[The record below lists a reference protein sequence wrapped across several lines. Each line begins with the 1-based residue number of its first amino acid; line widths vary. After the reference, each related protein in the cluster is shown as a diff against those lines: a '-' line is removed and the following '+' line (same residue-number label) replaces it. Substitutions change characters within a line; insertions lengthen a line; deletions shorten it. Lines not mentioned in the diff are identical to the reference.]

1 MENEIDEFLLELLRS
16 RSPTGTEREAADVVE
31 KYVGSAAAGGVKR
44 DVLGNRY
51 AMYGDGE
58 KVLMLSGHMDEIG
71 FIVSYI
77 DDDGF
82 LFFEQLGGHDNV
94 MLPGRRVAVITKA
107 GYVYGVT
114 GKRAVHLMDAKERK
128 EVPETFQVWIDI
140 GATSRAEAEKLVR
153 IGDPVVYDTAVRK
166 LSRTRYSARA
176 FDDRAGCYCVFEALR
191 SGGAVFVVFLAILA
205 LLFIQNTIRMTIQAR
220 NTEIAIMRSVGA
232 SNWYIRGPFIL
243 EGMYIGVLGSII
255 PIVLISCGYYALY
268 QAFDGVLLSS
278 MFVMKPMWPF
288 IFGVCLI
295 LLLGGILVGMA
306 GSFLAVGK
314 YLRWKR

>member
-1 MENEIDEFLLELLRS
+1 MKKRMQNLLAHLADAWRNLIRHISLTVSSVIAVTVTLLIVGVLVVIAGNISDFTDNIESDFQIQATISPGFSEDKEIAELQAQIEQLDHVESCTFSSKEDELQELIAENGEMFRYYEGEDRNPLYDVFRIELDDNRQIDAVS
-16 RSPTGTEREAADVVE
+16 EALNQMDGIVE
-31 KYVGSAAAGGVKR
+31 ATYGG
-44 DVLGNRY
+44 
-51 AMYGDGE
+51 
-58 KVLMLSGHMDEIG
+58 DEITVM
-71 FIVSYI
+71 VS
-77 DDDGF
+77 
-82 LFFEQLGGHDNV
+82 
-94 MLPGRRVAVITKA
+94 
-107 GYVYGVT
+107 
-114 GKRAVHLMDAKERK
+114 
-128 EVPETFQVWIDI
+128 
-140 GATSRAEAEKLVR
+140 
-153 IGDPVVYDTAVRK
+153 
-166 LSRTRYSARA
+166 
-176 FDDRAGCYCVFEALR
+176 VFEALR

-306 GSFLAVGK
+306 GSFWPSASI
-314 YLRWKR
+314 

>member
-1 MENEIDEFLLELLRS
+1 MKKRMQNLLAHLADAWRNLIRHISLTVSSVIAVTVTLLIVGVLVVIAGNISDFTDNIESDFQIQATISPGFSEDKEIAELQAQIEQLDHVESCTFSSKEDELQELIAENGEMFRYYEGEDRNPLYDVFRIELDDNRQIDAVS
-16 RSPTGTEREAADVVE
+16 EALNQMDGIVE
-31 KYVGSAAAGGVKR
+31 ATYGG
-44 DVLGNRY
+44 
-51 AMYGDGE
+51 
-58 KVLMLSGHMDEIG
+58 DEITVM
-71 FIVSYI
+71 VS
-77 DDDGF
+77 
-82 LFFEQLGGHDNV
+82 
-94 MLPGRRVAVITKA
+94 
-107 GYVYGVT
+107 
-114 GKRAVHLMDAKERK
+114 
-128 EVPETFQVWIDI
+128 
-140 GATSRAEAEKLVR
+140 
-153 IGDPVVYDTAVRK
+153 
-166 LSRTRYSARA
+166 
-176 FDDRAGCYCVFEALR
+176 VFEAMR

-205 LLFIQNTIRMTIQAR
+205 LLLIQNTIRMTIQAR
-220 NTEIAIMRSVGA
+220 NIEIAIMRSVGA

>member
-1 MENEIDEFLLELLRS
+1 MKKRMQNLLAHLADAWRNLIRHISLTVSSVIAVTVTLLIVGVLVVIADNISDFTDNIESDFQIQATISPGFSEDKEIAELQAQIEQLDHVESCTFSSKEDELQELIAENGEMFRYYEGEDRNPLYDVFRIELDDNRQIDAVS
-16 RSPTGTEREAADVVE
+16 EALNQMDGIVE
-31 KYVGSAAAGGVKR
+31 ATYGG
-44 DVLGNRY
+44 
-51 AMYGDGE
+51 
-58 KVLMLSGHMDEIG
+58 DEITVM
-71 FIVSYI
+71 VS
-77 DDDGF
+77 
-82 LFFEQLGGHDNV
+82 
-94 MLPGRRVAVITKA
+94 
-107 GYVYGVT
+107 
-114 GKRAVHLMDAKERK
+114 
-128 EVPETFQVWIDI
+128 
-140 GATSRAEAEKLVR
+140 
-153 IGDPVVYDTAVRK
+153 
-166 LSRTRYSARA
+166 
-176 FDDRAGCYCVFEALR
+176 VFEAMR

-205 LLFIQNTIRMTIQAR
+205 LLLIQNTIRMTIQAR
-220 NTEIAIMRSVGA
+220 NIEIAIMRSVGA

-243 EGMYIGVLGSII
+243 EGMYIGILGSVI

>member
-1 MENEIDEFLLELLRS
+1 MKKRMQNLLAHLADAWRNLIRHISLTVSSVIAVTATLLIVGVLVVIAGNISDFTDNIESDFQIQATISPGFSEDKEIAELQAQIEQLDHVESCTFSSKEDELQELIAENGEMFRYYEGEDRNPLYDVFRIELDDNRQIDAVS
-16 RSPTGTEREAADVVE
+16 EALNQMDGIVE
-31 KYVGSAAAGGVKR
+31 ATYGG
-44 DVLGNRY
+44 
-51 AMYGDGE
+51 
-58 KVLMLSGHMDEIG
+58 DEITVM
-71 FIVSYI
+71 VS
-77 DDDGF
+77 
-82 LFFEQLGGHDNV
+82 
-94 MLPGRRVAVITKA
+94 
-107 GYVYGVT
+107 
-114 GKRAVHLMDAKERK
+114 
-128 EVPETFQVWIDI
+128 
-140 GATSRAEAEKLVR
+140 
-153 IGDPVVYDTAVRK
+153 
-166 LSRTRYSARA
+166 
-176 FDDRAGCYCVFEALR
+176 VFEALR

-205 LLFIQNTIRMTIQAR
+205 LLLIQNTIRMTIQAR
-220 NTEIAIMRSVGA
+220 NIEIAIMRSVGA

>member
-1 MENEIDEFLLELLRS
+1 MKKRMQNLLAHLADAWRNLIRHISLTVSSVIAVTVTLLIVGVLVVIAGNISDFTDNIESDFQIQATISPGFSEDKEIAELQAQIEQLDHVEFCTFSSKEDELQELIAENGEMFRYYEGEDRNPLYDVFRIELDDNRQIDAVS
-16 RSPTGTEREAADVVE
+16 EALNQMDGIVE
-31 KYVGSAAAGGVKR
+31 ATYGG
-44 DVLGNRY
+44 
-51 AMYGDGE
+51 
-58 KVLMLSGHMDEIG
+58 DEITVM
-71 FIVSYI
+71 VS
-77 DDDGF
+77 
-82 LFFEQLGGHDNV
+82 
-94 MLPGRRVAVITKA
+94 
-107 GYVYGVT
+107 
-114 GKRAVHLMDAKERK
+114 
-128 EVPETFQVWIDI
+128 
-140 GATSRAEAEKLVR
+140 
-153 IGDPVVYDTAVRK
+153 
-166 LSRTRYSARA
+166 
-176 FDDRAGCYCVFEALR
+176 VFEALR

>member
-1 MENEIDEFLLELLRS
+1 MKKRMQNLLAHLADAWRNLIRHISLTVSSVIAVTATLLIVGVLVVIAGNISDFTDNIESDFQIQVTISPGFSEDKEIAELQAQIEQLDHVESCTFSSKEDELQELIAENGEMFRYYEGEDRNPLYDVFRIELDDNRQIDAVS
-16 RSPTGTEREAADVVE
+16 EALNQMDGIVE
-31 KYVGSAAAGGVKR
+31 ATYGG
-44 DVLGNRY
+44 
-51 AMYGDGE
+51 
-58 KVLMLSGHMDEIG
+58 DEITVM
-71 FIVSYI
+71 VS
-77 DDDGF
+77 
-82 LFFEQLGGHDNV
+82 
-94 MLPGRRVAVITKA
+94 
-107 GYVYGVT
+107 
-114 GKRAVHLMDAKERK
+114 
-128 EVPETFQVWIDI
+128 
-140 GATSRAEAEKLVR
+140 
-153 IGDPVVYDTAVRK
+153 
-166 LSRTRYSARA
+166 
-176 FDDRAGCYCVFEALR
+176 VFEALR

>member
-1 MENEIDEFLLELLRS
+1 MKKRMQNLLAHLADAWRNLIRHISLTVSSVIAVTVTLLIVGVLVVIAGNISDFTNNIESDFQIQATISPGFSEDKEIAELQAQIEQLDHVESCTFSSKEDELQELIAENGEMFRYYEGEDRNPLYDVFRIELDDNRQIDAVS
-16 RSPTGTEREAADVVE
+16 EALNQMDGIVE
-31 KYVGSAAAGGVKR
+31 ATYGG
-44 DVLGNRY
+44 
-51 AMYGDGE
+51 
-58 KVLMLSGHMDEIG
+58 DEITVM
-71 FIVSYI
+71 VS
-77 DDDGF
+77 
-82 LFFEQLGGHDNV
+82 
-94 MLPGRRVAVITKA
+94 
-107 GYVYGVT
+107 
-114 GKRAVHLMDAKERK
+114 
-128 EVPETFQVWIDI
+128 
-140 GATSRAEAEKLVR
+140 
-153 IGDPVVYDTAVRK
+153 
-166 LSRTRYSARA
+166 
-176 FDDRAGCYCVFEALR
+176 VFEALR

>member
-1 MENEIDEFLLELLRS
+1 MKKRMQNLLAHLADAWRNLIRHISLTVSSVIAVTVTLLIVGVLVVIAGNISDFTDNIESDFQIQATISPGFSEDKEIAELQAQIEQLDHVESCTFSSKEELIAENGEMFRYYEGEDRNPLYDVFRIELDDNRQIDAVS
-16 RSPTGTEREAADVVE
+16 EALNQMDGIVE
-31 KYVGSAAAGGVKR
+31 ATYGG
-44 DVLGNRY
+44 
-51 AMYGDGE
+51 
-58 KVLMLSGHMDEIG
+58 DEITVM
-71 FIVSYI
+71 VS
-77 DDDGF
+77 
-82 LFFEQLGGHDNV
+82 
-94 MLPGRRVAVITKA
+94 
-107 GYVYGVT
+107 
-114 GKRAVHLMDAKERK
+114 
-128 EVPETFQVWIDI
+128 
-140 GATSRAEAEKLVR
+140 
-153 IGDPVVYDTAVRK
+153 
-166 LSRTRYSARA
+166 
-176 FDDRAGCYCVFEALR
+176 VFEALR

>member
-1 MENEIDEFLLELLRS
+1 MKKRMQNLLAHLADAWRNLIRHISLTVSSVIAVTVTLLIVGVLVVIAGNISDFTNNIESDFQIQATISPGFSEDKEIAELQAQIEQLDHVESCTFSSKEDELQELIAENGEMFRYYEGEDRNPLYDVFRIELDDNRQIDAVS
-16 RSPTGTEREAADVVE
+16 EALNQMDGIVE
-31 KYVGSAAAGGVKR
+31 ATYGG
-44 DVLGNRY
+44 
-51 AMYGDGE
+51 
-58 KVLMLSGHMDEIG
+58 DEITVM
-71 FIVSYI
+71 VS
-77 DDDGF
+77 
-82 LFFEQLGGHDNV
+82 
-94 MLPGRRVAVITKA
+94 
-107 GYVYGVT
+107 
-114 GKRAVHLMDAKERK
+114 
-128 EVPETFQVWIDI
+128 
-140 GATSRAEAEKLVR
+140 
-153 IGDPVVYDTAVRK
+153 
-166 LSRTRYSARA
+166 
-176 FDDRAGCYCVFEALR
+176 VFEALR

-220 NTEIAIMRSVGA
+220 NIEIAIMRSVGA

>member
-1 MENEIDEFLLELLRS
+1 MKKRMQNLLAHLADAWRNLIRHISLTVSSVIAVTVTLLIVGVLVVITGNISDFTDNIESDFQIQATISPGFSEDKEIAELQAQIEQLDHVESCTFSSKEDELQELIAENGEMFRYYEGEDRNPLYDVFRIELDDNRQIDAVS
-16 RSPTGTEREAADVVE
+16 EALNQMDGIVE
-31 KYVGSAAAGGVKR
+31 ATYGG
-44 DVLGNRY
+44 
-51 AMYGDGE
+51 
-58 KVLMLSGHMDEIG
+58 DEITVM
-71 FIVSYI
+71 VS
-77 DDDGF
+77 
-82 LFFEQLGGHDNV
+82 
-94 MLPGRRVAVITKA
+94 
-107 GYVYGVT
+107 
-114 GKRAVHLMDAKERK
+114 
-128 EVPETFQVWIDI
+128 
-140 GATSRAEAEKLVR
+140 
-153 IGDPVVYDTAVRK
+153 
-166 LSRTRYSARA
+166 
-176 FDDRAGCYCVFEALR
+176 VFEALR

-205 LLFIQNTIRMTIQAR
+205 LLLIQNTIRMTIQAR

-243 EGMYIGVLGSII
+243 EGMYIGILGSII

>member
-1 MENEIDEFLLELLRS
+1 MKKRMQNLLAHLADAWRNLIRHISLTVSSVIAVTVTLLIVGVLVVIAGNISDFTDNIESDFQIQATISPGFSEDKEIAELQAQIEQLDHVESCTFSSKEDELQELIAENGEMFRYYEGEDRNPLYDVFRIELDDNRQIDAVS
-16 RSPTGTEREAADVVE
+16 EALNQMDGIVE
-31 KYVGSAAAGGVKR
+31 ATYGG
-44 DVLGNRY
+44 
-51 AMYGDGE
+51 
-58 KVLMLSGHMDEIG
+58 DEITVM
-71 FIVSYI
+71 VS
-77 DDDGF
+77 
-82 LFFEQLGGHDNV
+82 
-94 MLPGRRVAVITKA
+94 
-107 GYVYGVT
+107 
-114 GKRAVHLMDAKERK
+114 
-128 EVPETFQVWIDI
+128 
-140 GATSRAEAEKLVR
+140 
-153 IGDPVVYDTAVRK
+153 
-166 LSRTRYSARA
+166 
-176 FDDRAGCYCVFEALR
+176 VFEALR

-278 MFVMKPMWPF
+278 MFVMKPIWPF

>member
-1 MENEIDEFLLELLRS
+1 MKKRMQNLLAHLADAWRNLIRHISLTVSSVIAVTVTLLIVGVLVVIAGNISDFTDNIESDFQIQATISPGFSEDKEIAELQAQIEQLDHVESCTFSSKEDELQELIAENGEMFRYYEGEDRNPLYDVFRIELDDNRQIDAVS
-16 RSPTGTEREAADVVE
+16 EALNQMDGIVE
-31 KYVGSAAAGGVKR
+31 ATYGG
-44 DVLGNRY
+44 
-51 AMYGDGE
+51 
-58 KVLMLSGHMDEIG
+58 DEITAM
-71 FIVSYI
+71 VS
-77 DDDGF
+77 
-82 LFFEQLGGHDNV
+82 
-94 MLPGRRVAVITKA
+94 
-107 GYVYGVT
+107 
-114 GKRAVHLMDAKERK
+114 
-128 EVPETFQVWIDI
+128 
-140 GATSRAEAEKLVR
+140 
-153 IGDPVVYDTAVRK
+153 
-166 LSRTRYSARA
+166 
-176 FDDRAGCYCVFEALR
+176 VFEALR

>member
-1 MENEIDEFLLELLRS
+1 MKKRMQNLLAHLADAWRNLIRHISLTVSSVIAVTVTLLIVGVLVVIAGNISDFTDNIESDFQIQATISPGFSEDKEVAELQAQIEQLDHVESCTFSSKEDELQELIAENGEMFRYYEGEDRNPLYDVFRIELDDNRQIDAVS
-16 RSPTGTEREAADVVE
+16 EALNQMDGIVE
-31 KYVGSAAAGGVKR
+31 ATYGG
-44 DVLGNRY
+44 
-51 AMYGDGE
+51 
-58 KVLMLSGHMDEIG
+58 DEITVM
-71 FIVSYI
+71 VS
-77 DDDGF
+77 
-82 LFFEQLGGHDNV
+82 
-94 MLPGRRVAVITKA
+94 
-107 GYVYGVT
+107 
-114 GKRAVHLMDAKERK
+114 
-128 EVPETFQVWIDI
+128 
-140 GATSRAEAEKLVR
+140 
-153 IGDPVVYDTAVRK
+153 
-166 LSRTRYSARA
+166 
-176 FDDRAGCYCVFEALR
+176 VFEALR

>member
-1 MENEIDEFLLELLRS
+1 MKKRMQNLLAHLADAWRNLIRHISLTVSSVIAVTVTLLIVGVLVVIAGNISDFTDNIESDFQIQVTISPGFSEDKEIAELQAQIEQLDHVESCTFSSKEDELQELIAENGEMFRYYEGEDRNPLYDVFRIELDDNRQIDAVS
-16 RSPTGTEREAADVVE
+16 EALNQMDGIVE
-31 KYVGSAAAGGVKR
+31 ATYGG
-44 DVLGNRY
+44 
-51 AMYGDGE
+51 
-58 KVLMLSGHMDEIG
+58 DEITVM
-71 FIVSYI
+71 VS
-77 DDDGF
+77 
-82 LFFEQLGGHDNV
+82 
-94 MLPGRRVAVITKA
+94 
-107 GYVYGVT
+107 
-114 GKRAVHLMDAKERK
+114 
-128 EVPETFQVWIDI
+128 
-140 GATSRAEAEKLVR
+140 
-153 IGDPVVYDTAVRK
+153 
-166 LSRTRYSARA
+166 
-176 FDDRAGCYCVFEALR
+176 VFEALR
-191 SGGAVFVVFLAILA
+191 NGGAVFVVFLAILA

>member
-1 MENEIDEFLLELLRS
+1 MGVLVVIAGNISDFTDNIESDFQIQATISPGCSEDKEIAELQAQIEQLDHVESCTFSSKEDELQELIAENGEMFRYYEGEDRNPLYDVFRIELDDNRQIDAVS
-16 RSPTGTEREAADVVE
+16 EALNQMDGIVE
-31 KYVGSAAAGGVKR
+31 ATYGG
-44 DVLGNRY
+44 
-51 AMYGDGE
+51 
-58 KVLMLSGHMDEIG
+58 DEITVM
-71 FIVSYI
+71 VS
-77 DDDGF
+77 
-82 LFFEQLGGHDNV
+82 
-94 MLPGRRVAVITKA
+94 
-107 GYVYGVT
+107 
-114 GKRAVHLMDAKERK
+114 
-128 EVPETFQVWIDI
+128 
-140 GATSRAEAEKLVR
+140 
-153 IGDPVVYDTAVRK
+153 
-166 LSRTRYSARA
+166 
-176 FDDRAGCYCVFEALR
+176 VFEALR

>member
-1 MENEIDEFLLELLRS
+1 MKKRMQNLLAHLADAWRNLIRHISLTVSSVIAVTVTLLIVGVLVVIAGNISDFTDNIESDFQIQATISPGFSEDKESAELQAQIEQLDHVESGTFSSKEDELQELIAENGEMFRYYEGEDRNPLYDVFRIELDDNRQIDAVS
-16 RSPTGTEREAADVVE
+16 EALNQMDGIVE
-31 KYVGSAAAGGVKR
+31 ATYGG
-44 DVLGNRY
+44 
-51 AMYGDGE
+51 
-58 KVLMLSGHMDEIG
+58 DEITVM
-71 FIVSYI
+71 VS
-77 DDDGF
+77 
-82 LFFEQLGGHDNV
+82 
-94 MLPGRRVAVITKA
+94 
-107 GYVYGVT
+107 
-114 GKRAVHLMDAKERK
+114 
-128 EVPETFQVWIDI
+128 
-140 GATSRAEAEKLVR
+140 
-153 IGDPVVYDTAVRK
+153 
-166 LSRTRYSARA
+166 
-176 FDDRAGCYCVFEALR
+176 VFEALR

>member
-1 MENEIDEFLLELLRS
+1 MKKRMQNLLAHLADAWRNLIRHISLTVSSVIAVTVTLLIVGVLVVIAGNISDFTDNIESDFQIQATISPGFSEDKEIAELQAQIEQLDHVESCTFSSKEDELQELIAENGEMFRYYEGEDRNPLYDVFRIELDDNRQIDAVS
-16 RSPTGTEREAADVVE
+16 EALNQMDGIVE
-31 KYVGSAAAGGVKR
+31 ATYGG
-44 DVLGNRY
+44 
-51 AMYGDGE
+51 
-58 KVLMLSGHMDEIG
+58 DEITVM
-71 FIVSYI
+71 VS
-77 DDDGF
+77 
-82 LFFEQLGGHDNV
+82 
-94 MLPGRRVAVITKA
+94 
-107 GYVYGVT
+107 
-114 GKRAVHLMDAKERK
+114 
-128 EVPETFQVWIDI
+128 
-140 GATSRAEAEKLVR
+140 
-153 IGDPVVYDTAVRK
+153 
-166 LSRTRYSARA
+166 
-176 FDDRAGCYCVFEALR
+176 VFEALR

-232 SNWYIRGPFIL
+232 SNWHIRGPFIL

>member
-1 MENEIDEFLLELLRS
+1 MKKRMQNLLAHLADAWRNLIRHISLTVSSVIAVTVTLLIVGVLVVIAGNISDFTDNIESDFQIQVTISPGFSEDKEIAELQAQIEQLDHVESCTFSSKEDELQELIAENGEMFRYYEGEDRNPLYDVFRIELDDNRQIDAVS
-16 RSPTGTEREAADVVE
+16 EALNQMDGIVE
-31 KYVGSAAAGGVKR
+31 ATYGG
-44 DVLGNRY
+44 
-51 AMYGDGE
+51 
-58 KVLMLSGHMDEIG
+58 DEITVM
-71 FIVSYI
+71 VS
-77 DDDGF
+77 
-82 LFFEQLGGHDNV
+82 
-94 MLPGRRVAVITKA
+94 
-107 GYVYGVT
+107 
-114 GKRAVHLMDAKERK
+114 
-128 EVPETFQVWIDI
+128 
-140 GATSRAEAEKLVR
+140 
-153 IGDPVVYDTAVRK
+153 
-166 LSRTRYSARA
+166 
-176 FDDRAGCYCVFEALR
+176 VFEALR

-205 LLFIQNTIRMTIQAR
+205 LLLIQNTIRMTIQAR
-220 NTEIAIMRSVGA
+220 NIEIAIMRSVGA

>member
-1 MENEIDEFLLELLRS
+1 MKKRMQNLLAHLADAWRNLIRHISLTVSSVIAVTVTLLIVGVLVVIAGNISDFTDNIESDFQIQATISPGFSEDKEIAELQAQIEQLDHVESCTFSSKEDELQELIAENGEMFRYYEGEDRNPLYDVFRIELDDNRQIDAVSEALNQMDGIVEATYGGNEI
-16 RSPTGTEREAADVVE
+16 TV
-31 KYVGSAAAGGVKR
+31 
-44 DVLGNRY
+44 
-51 AMYGDGE
+51 M
-58 KVLMLSGHMDEIG
+58 
-71 FIVSYI
+71 VS
-77 DDDGF
+77 
-82 LFFEQLGGHDNV
+82 
-94 MLPGRRVAVITKA
+94 
-107 GYVYGVT
+107 
-114 GKRAVHLMDAKERK
+114 
-128 EVPETFQVWIDI
+128 
-140 GATSRAEAEKLVR
+140 
-153 IGDPVVYDTAVRK
+153 
-166 LSRTRYSARA
+166 
-176 FDDRAGCYCVFEALR
+176 VFEALR

-205 LLFIQNTIRMTIQAR
+205 LLLIQNTIRMTIQAR

-243 EGMYIGVLGSII
+243 EGMYIGILGSII

>member
-1 MENEIDEFLLELLRS
+1 MKKRMQNLLAHLADAWRNLIRHISLTVSSVIAVTVTLLIVGVLVVIAGNISDFTDNIESDFQIQATISPGFSEDKEIAELQAQIEQLDHVESCTFSSKEDELQELIAENGEMFRYYEGEDRNPLYDVFRIELDDNRQIDAVS
-16 RSPTGTEREAADVVE
+16 EALNQMDGIVE
-31 KYVGSAAAGGVKR
+31 ATYGG
-44 DVLGNRY
+44 
-51 AMYGDGE
+51 
-58 KVLMLSGHMDEIG
+58 DEITVM
-71 FIVSYI
+71 VS
-77 DDDGF
+77 
-82 LFFEQLGGHDNV
+82 
-94 MLPGRRVAVITKA
+94 
-107 GYVYGVT
+107 
-114 GKRAVHLMDAKERK
+114 
-128 EVPETFQVWIDI
+128 
-140 GATSRAEAEKLVR
+140 
-153 IGDPVVYDTAVRK
+153 
-166 LSRTRYSARA
+166 
-176 FDDRAGCYCVFEALR
+176 VFEALR

-268 QAFDGVLLSS
+268 QAFDGVMLSS

>member
-1 MENEIDEFLLELLRS
+1 MKKRMQNLLAHLADAWRNLIRHISLTVSSVIAVTVTLLIVGVLVVIAGNISDFTDNIESDFQIQATISPGFSEDKEIAELQAQIEQLDHVESCTFSSKEDELQELIAENGEMFCYYEGKDRNPLYDVFRIELDDNRQIDAVS
-16 RSPTGTEREAADVVE
+16 EALNQMDGIVE
-31 KYVGSAAAGGVKR
+31 ATYGG
-44 DVLGNRY
+44 
-51 AMYGDGE
+51 
-58 KVLMLSGHMDEIG
+58 DEITVM
-71 FIVSYI
+71 VS
-77 DDDGF
+77 
-82 LFFEQLGGHDNV
+82 
-94 MLPGRRVAVITKA
+94 
-107 GYVYGVT
+107 
-114 GKRAVHLMDAKERK
+114 
-128 EVPETFQVWIDI
+128 
-140 GATSRAEAEKLVR
+140 
-153 IGDPVVYDTAVRK
+153 
-166 LSRTRYSARA
+166 
-176 FDDRAGCYCVFEALR
+176 VFEALR

-205 LLFIQNTIRMTIQAR
+205 LLLIQNTIRMTIQAR
-220 NTEIAIMRSVGA
+220 NIEIAIMRSVGA

-255 PIVLISCGYYALY
+255 PIFLISCGYYALY

>member
-1 MENEIDEFLLELLRS
+1 MKKRMQNLLAHLADAWRNLIRHISLTVSSVIAVTVTLLIVGVLVVIAGNISDFTDNIESDFQIQVTISPGFSEDKEIAELQAQIEQLDHVESCTFSSKEDELQELIAENGEMFRYYEGEDRNPLYDVFRIELDDNRQIDAVS
-16 RSPTGTEREAADVVE
+16 EALNQMDGIVE
-31 KYVGSAAAGGVKR
+31 ATYGG
-44 DVLGNRY
+44 
-51 AMYGDGE
+51 
-58 KVLMLSGHMDEIG
+58 DEITVM
-71 FIVSYI
+71 VS
-77 DDDGF
+77 
-82 LFFEQLGGHDNV
+82 
-94 MLPGRRVAVITKA
+94 
-107 GYVYGVT
+107 
-114 GKRAVHLMDAKERK
+114 
-128 EVPETFQVWIDI
+128 
-140 GATSRAEAEKLVR
+140 
-153 IGDPVVYDTAVRK
+153 
-166 LSRTRYSARA
+166 
-176 FDDRAGCYCVFEALR
+176 VFEALR

>member
-1 MENEIDEFLLELLRS
+1 MKKRMQNLLAHLADAWRNLIRHISLTVSSVIAVTVTLLIVGVLVVIAGNISDFTDNIESDFQIQATISPGFSEDKEIAELQAQIEQLDHVESCTFSSKEDELQELIAENGEMFRCYEGEDRNPLYDVFRIELDDNRQIDAVS
-16 RSPTGTEREAADVVE
+16 EALNQMDGIVE
-31 KYVGSAAAGGVKR
+31 ATYGG
-44 DVLGNRY
+44 
-51 AMYGDGE
+51 
-58 KVLMLSGHMDEIG
+58 DEITVM
-71 FIVSYI
+71 VS
-77 DDDGF
+77 
-82 LFFEQLGGHDNV
+82 
-94 MLPGRRVAVITKA
+94 
-107 GYVYGVT
+107 
-114 GKRAVHLMDAKERK
+114 
-128 EVPETFQVWIDI
+128 
-140 GATSRAEAEKLVR
+140 
-153 IGDPVVYDTAVRK
+153 
-166 LSRTRYSARA
+166 
-176 FDDRAGCYCVFEALR
+176 VFEALR

>member
-1 MENEIDEFLLELLRS
+1 MKKRMQNLLAHLADAWRNLIRHISLTVSSVIAVTVTLLIVGVLVVIAGNISDFTDNIESDFQIQATISPGFSEDKEIAELQAQIEQLDHVESCTFSSKEDELQELIAENGEMFRYYEGEDRNPLYDVFRIELDDNRQIDAVS
-16 RSPTGTEREAADVVE
+16 EALNQMDGIVE
-31 KYVGSAAAGGVKR
+31 ATYGG
-44 DVLGNRY
+44 
-51 AMYGDGE
+51 
-58 KVLMLSGHMDEIG
+58 DEITVM
-71 FIVSYI
+71 VS
-77 DDDGF
+77 
-82 LFFEQLGGHDNV
+82 
-94 MLPGRRVAVITKA
+94 
-107 GYVYGVT
+107 
-114 GKRAVHLMDAKERK
+114 
-128 EVPETFQVWIDI
+128 
-140 GATSRAEAEKLVR
+140 
-153 IGDPVVYDTAVRK
+153 
-166 LSRTRYSARA
+166 
-176 FDDRAGCYCVFEALR
+176 VFEALR

-306 GSFLAVGK
+306 GSFLSVGK

>member
-1 MENEIDEFLLELLRS
+1 MKKRMQNLLAHLADAWRNLIRHISLTVSSVIAVTVTLLIVGVLVVIAGNISDFTDNIESDFQIQATISPGFSEDKEIAELQAQIEQLDHVESCTFSSKEDELQELIAENGEMFRYYEGEDRNPLYDVFRIELDDNRQIDAVS
-16 RSPTGTEREAADVVE
+16 EALNQMDGIVE
-31 KYVGSAAAGGVKR
+31 ATYGG
-44 DVLGNRY
+44 
-51 AMYGDGE
+51 
-58 KVLMLSGHMDEIG
+58 DEITVM
-71 FIVSYI
+71 VS
-77 DDDGF
+77 
-82 LFFEQLGGHDNV
+82 
-94 MLPGRRVAVITKA
+94 
-107 GYVYGVT
+107 
-114 GKRAVHLMDAKERK
+114 
-128 EVPETFQVWIDI
+128 
-140 GATSRAEAEKLVR
+140 
-153 IGDPVVYDTAVRK
+153 
-166 LSRTRYSARA
+166 
-176 FDDRAGCYCVFEALR
+176 VFEAMR

-205 LLFIQNTIRMTIQAR
+205 LLLIQNTIRMTIQAR

>member
-1 MENEIDEFLLELLRS
+1 MKKRMQNLLAHLADAWRNLIRHISLTVSSVIAVTVTLLIVGVLVVIAGNISDFTDNIESDFQIQVTISPGFSEDKEIAELQAQIEQLDHVESCTFSSKEDELQELIAENGEMFRYYEGEDRNPLYDVFRIELDDNRQIDAVS
-16 RSPTGTEREAADVVE
+16 EALNQMDGIVE
-31 KYVGSAAAGGVKR
+31 ATYGG
-44 DVLGNRY
+44 
-51 AMYGDGE
+51 
-58 KVLMLSGHMDEIG
+58 DEITVM
-71 FIVSYI
+71 VS
-77 DDDGF
+77 
-82 LFFEQLGGHDNV
+82 
-94 MLPGRRVAVITKA
+94 
-107 GYVYGVT
+107 
-114 GKRAVHLMDAKERK
+114 
-128 EVPETFQVWIDI
+128 
-140 GATSRAEAEKLVR
+140 
-153 IGDPVVYDTAVRK
+153 
-166 LSRTRYSARA
+166 
-176 FDDRAGCYCVFEALR
+176 VFEALR

-205 LLFIQNTIRMTIQAR
+205 LLLIQNTIRMTIQAR

-243 EGMYIGVLGSII
+243 EGMYIGILGSII

>member
-1 MENEIDEFLLELLRS
+1 MKKRMQNLLAHLADAWRNLIRHISLTVSSVIAVTVTLLIVGVLVVIAGNISDFTDNIESDFQIQATISPGFSEDKEIAELQAQIEQLDHVESCTFSSKEDELQELIAENGEMFRYYEGKDRNPLYDVFRIELDDNRQIDAVS
-16 RSPTGTEREAADVVE
+16 EALNQMDGIVE
-31 KYVGSAAAGGVKR
+31 ATYGG
-44 DVLGNRY
+44 
-51 AMYGDGE
+51 
-58 KVLMLSGHMDEIG
+58 DEITVM
-71 FIVSYI
+71 VS
-77 DDDGF
+77 
-82 LFFEQLGGHDNV
+82 
-94 MLPGRRVAVITKA
+94 
-107 GYVYGVT
+107 
-114 GKRAVHLMDAKERK
+114 
-128 EVPETFQVWIDI
+128 
-140 GATSRAEAEKLVR
+140 
-153 IGDPVVYDTAVRK
+153 
-166 LSRTRYSARA
+166 
-176 FDDRAGCYCVFEALR
+176 VFEALR

>member
-1 MENEIDEFLLELLRS
+1 MKKRMQNLLAHLADAWRNLIRHISLTVSSVIAVTVTLLIVGVLVVIAGNISDFTDNIESDFQIQATISPGFSEDKEIAELQAQIEQLDHVESCTFSSKEDELQELIAENGEMFRYYEGEDRNPLYDVFRIELDDNRQIDAVS
-16 RSPTGTEREAADVVE
+16 EALNQMDGIVE
-31 KYVGSAAAGGVKR
+31 ATYGG
-44 DVLGNRY
+44 
-51 AMYGDGE
+51 
-58 KVLMLSGHMDEIG
+58 DEITVM
-71 FIVSYI
+71 VS
-77 DDDGF
+77 
-82 LFFEQLGGHDNV
+82 
-94 MLPGRRVAVITKA
+94 
-107 GYVYGVT
+107 
-114 GKRAVHLMDAKERK
+114 
-128 EVPETFQVWIDI
+128 
-140 GATSRAEAEKLVR
+140 
-153 IGDPVVYDTAVRK
+153 
-166 LSRTRYSARA
+166 
-176 FDDRAGCYCVFEALR
+176 VFEALR

-205 LLFIQNTIRMTIQAR
+205 LLLIQNTIRMTIQAR

-243 EGMYIGVLGSII
+243 EGMYIGILGSII
-255 PIVLISCGYYALY
+255 PIALISCGYYALY

>member
-1 MENEIDEFLLELLRS
+1 MKKRMQNLLAHLADAWRNLIRHISLTVSSVIAVTVTLLIVGVLVVIAGNISDFTDNIESDFQIQATISPGFSEDKEIAELQAQIEQLDHVVSCTFSSKEDELQELIAENGEMFRYYEGEDRNPLYDVFRIELDDNRQIDAVS
-16 RSPTGTEREAADVVE
+16 EALNQMDGIVE
-31 KYVGSAAAGGVKR
+31 ATYGG
-44 DVLGNRY
+44 
-51 AMYGDGE
+51 
-58 KVLMLSGHMDEIG
+58 DEITVM
-71 FIVSYI
+71 VS
-77 DDDGF
+77 
-82 LFFEQLGGHDNV
+82 
-94 MLPGRRVAVITKA
+94 
-107 GYVYGVT
+107 
-114 GKRAVHLMDAKERK
+114 
-128 EVPETFQVWIDI
+128 
-140 GATSRAEAEKLVR
+140 
-153 IGDPVVYDTAVRK
+153 
-166 LSRTRYSARA
+166 
-176 FDDRAGCYCVFEALR
+176 VFEALR

>member
-1 MENEIDEFLLELLRS
+1 MQNLLAHLADAWRNLIRHISLTVSSVIAVTATLLIVGVLVVIAGNISDFTDNIESDFQIQATISPGFSEDKEIAELQAQIEQLDHVESCTFSSKEDELQELIAENGEMFRYYEGEDRNPLYDVFRIELDDNRQIDAVS
-16 RSPTGTEREAADVVE
+16 EALNQMDGIVE
-31 KYVGSAAAGGVKR
+31 ATYGG
-44 DVLGNRY
+44 
-51 AMYGDGE
+51 
-58 KVLMLSGHMDEIG
+58 DEITVM
-71 FIVSYI
+71 VS
-77 DDDGF
+77 
-82 LFFEQLGGHDNV
+82 
-94 MLPGRRVAVITKA
+94 
-107 GYVYGVT
+107 
-114 GKRAVHLMDAKERK
+114 
-128 EVPETFQVWIDI
+128 
-140 GATSRAEAEKLVR
+140 
-153 IGDPVVYDTAVRK
+153 
-166 LSRTRYSARA
+166 
-176 FDDRAGCYCVFEALR
+176 VFEAIR

-205 LLFIQNTIRMTIQAR
+205 LLLIQNTIRMTIQAR
-220 NTEIAIMRSVGA
+220 NIEIAIMRSVGA

-243 EGMYIGVLGSII
+243 EGMYIGILGSII

>member
-1 MENEIDEFLLELLRS
+1 MKKRMQNLLAHLADAWRNLIRHISLTVSSVIAVTVTLLIVGVLVVIAGNISDFTDNIESDFQIQATISPGFSEDKEIAELQAQIEQLDHVESCTFSSKEDELQELIAENGEMFRYYEGEDRNPLYDVFRIELDDNRQIDAVS
-16 RSPTGTEREAADVVE
+16 EALNQMDGIVE
-31 KYVGSAAAGGVKR
+31 ATYGG
-44 DVLGNRY
+44 
-51 AMYGDGE
+51 
-58 KVLMLSGHMDEIG
+58 DEITVM
-71 FIVSYI
+71 VS
-77 DDDGF
+77 
-82 LFFEQLGGHDNV
+82 
-94 MLPGRRVAVITKA
+94 
-107 GYVYGVT
+107 
-114 GKRAVHLMDAKERK
+114 
-128 EVPETFQVWIDI
+128 
-140 GATSRAEAEKLVR
+140 
-153 IGDPVVYDTAVRK
+153 
-166 LSRTRYSARA
+166 
-176 FDDRAGCYCVFEALR
+176 VFEALR
-191 SGGAVFVVFLAILA
+191 SGGTVFVVFLAILA

-306 GSFLAVGK
+306 GSLLAVGK

>member
-1 MENEIDEFLLELLRS
+1 MESCTFSSKEDELQELIAENGEMFRYYEGEDRNPLYDVFRIELDDNRQIDAVS
-16 RSPTGTEREAADVVE
+16 EALNQMDGIVE
-31 KYVGSAAAGGVKR
+31 ATYGG
-44 DVLGNRY
+44 
-51 AMYGDGE
+51 
-58 KVLMLSGHMDEIG
+58 DEITVM
-71 FIVSYI
+71 VS
-77 DDDGF
+77 
-82 LFFEQLGGHDNV
+82 
-94 MLPGRRVAVITKA
+94 
-107 GYVYGVT
+107 
-114 GKRAVHLMDAKERK
+114 
-128 EVPETFQVWIDI
+128 
-140 GATSRAEAEKLVR
+140 
-153 IGDPVVYDTAVRK
+153 
-166 LSRTRYSARA
+166 
-176 FDDRAGCYCVFEALR
+176 VFEALR

-205 LLFIQNTIRMTIQAR
+205 LLLIQNTIRMTIQAR
-220 NTEIAIMRSVGA
+220 NIEIAIMRSVGA